1 MKTVRMIVFW
11 WIVIA
16 ISNWLT
22 TRSAQATLA
31 QLLLV
36 TLLLGLGAI
45 VNVALYWRPAARPR
59 HIDDGHE
66 VSLDALVD
74 RATRA
79 SSIITDRHDT
89 AATHARDSLSARAR
103 VVLFL

>member
-1 MKTVRMIVFW
+1 MKTVRMIVCW

-45 VNVALYWRPAARPR
+45 VNVALYWRRGGWSYERRFGRLSVSAYSRVPPAPCCKAQAYRR
-59 HIDDGHE
+59 RSRGKFRC
-66 VSLDALVD
+66 S
-74 RATRA
+74 R
-79 SSIITDRHDT
+79 
-89 AATHARDSLSARAR
+89 
-103 VVLFL
+103 